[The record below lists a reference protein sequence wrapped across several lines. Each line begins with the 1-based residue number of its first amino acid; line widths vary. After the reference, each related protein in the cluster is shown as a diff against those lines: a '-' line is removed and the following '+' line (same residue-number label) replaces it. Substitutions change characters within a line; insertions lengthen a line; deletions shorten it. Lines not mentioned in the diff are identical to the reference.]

1 MGDFKARHIPL
12 RTTDIIDRLIRCKI
26 NFMNIIAGKFA
37 CYRILVCEY
46 FT

>member
-12 RTTDIIDRLIRCKI
+12 RTTDIIERFIRCQIKVMKI
-26 NFMNIIAGKFA
+26 KAGEFV